1 MTYQGVDKL
10 NSSLSDE
17 LRPTFFRQIIKLLQV
32 LNKNS
37 NYKMIVDHK
46 IRTCAIKN
54 NIILICCVL

>member
-46 IRTCAIKN
+46 IRTCVIKN
-54 NIILICCVL
+54 NINLICCVL